1 LHHIIEKFLSDIHAL
16 HQLEPQ
22 NLPENVLHVMVKMQ
36 PPELFKTCSQLAV
49 LLNNIPSKN
58 TTITLSEEEI
68 ASLAEAYLKGIVKR
82 FKNTPKTAL

>member
-1 LHHIIEKFLSDIHAL
+1 MHHIIENFLSNISAL
-16 HQLEPQ
+16 HQLEPK

-36 PPELFKTCSQLAV
+36 PQELFKTCSQMAV

-68 ASLAEAYLKGIVKR
+68 ATLAEVYLKGIVQR
-82 FKNTPKTAL
+82 FKSMQ

>member
-1 LHHIIEKFLSDIHAL
+1 MHYIIEKFLSDIHAL

-36 PPELFKTCSQLAV
+36 PAELFKTCSQLAV

-58 TTITLSEEEI
+58 ITITLSEEEI